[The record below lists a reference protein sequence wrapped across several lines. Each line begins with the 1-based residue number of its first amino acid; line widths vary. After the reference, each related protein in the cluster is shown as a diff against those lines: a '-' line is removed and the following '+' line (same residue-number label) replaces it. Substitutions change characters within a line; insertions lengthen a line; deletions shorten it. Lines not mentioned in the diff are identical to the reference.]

1 MDENRLVKRWVAM
14 KRLAALVF
22 LFTVLAGP
30 AWAQLPNVGL
40 PQLPPISAQTPDI
53 GATVNGAASLV
64 DARQLRVRE
73 LLRAHRRDLEADPA
87 GQPVVRSQILAVGMG
102 EAAMAAARSAG
113 FQIVGR
119 DDLGEAGVLV
129 TLRAP
134 AGQSTRRALRRLR
147 EADPNG
153 TYDFDH
159 LHIESGFGTIL
170 QSFGQTSGAAAGPHI
185 GLIDSGVGADV
196 PTVVQRSFV
205 GANPVAAAH
214 GTTIAGLLS
223 TAAPGARIYAA
234 DIYGG
239 APTGGA
245 SSALA
250 RALAWLAT
258 QDVRVINVSLVGPRN
273 RIVESVIANLVA
285 RGLIIVAAVGN
296 DGPAAAPLFPASYP
310 GVVGVT
316 AVDGRERVLIEAGRG
331 EQVDFAALGV
341 YGRARGTSYAAP
353 IVAGQLAVL
362 ASDRRGE
369 RSISELAQRARD
381 LGANGRDEVYGFG
394 LIETR

>member
-1 MDENRLVKRWVAM
+1 
-14 KRLAALVF
+14 
-22 LFTVLAGP
+22 
-30 AWAQLPNVGL
+30 
-40 PQLPPISAQTPDI
+40 
-53 GATVNGAASLV
+53 
-64 DARQLRVRE
+64 
-73 LLRAHRRDLEADPA
+73 
-87 GQPVVRSQILAVGMG
+87 
-102 EAAMAAARSAG
+102 MAAARSAD
-113 FQIVGR
+113 FEIVSS

-159 LHIESGFGTIL
+159 LHLESGAAAIL
-170 QSFGQTSGAAAGPHI
+170 QSFAQASGASAGPYI

-196 PTVVQRSFV
+196 PTAAQRSFA

-250 RALAWLAT
+250 RALAWLAA
-258 QDVRVINVSLVGPRN
+258 QNIRVINVSLVGPRN
-273 RIVESVIANLVA
+273 RVVESVIASLVS
-285 RGLIIVAAVGN
+285 RGFIIVAAVGN

-316 AVDGRERVLIEAGRG
+316 AVDARERVLIEAGRG

-341 YGRARGTSYAAP
+341 YGRVRGTSYAAP
-353 IVAGQLAVL
+353 IVAGKLAVL
-362 ASDRRGE
+362 AAGQHAARGE
-369 RSISELAQRARD
+369 RSVSELAQRARD
-381 LGANGRDEVYGFG
+381 LGANGRDTIYGFG
-394 LIETR
+394 LVEAR